1 MIIIEA
7 GSIIKVEQKIFG
19 LVPIS
24 PSHPSNRCKLT
35 KQEALTLERKFF
47 IAEIETCSD
56 MMYRV
61 AWSILRNDAD
71 VQDALQDAAL
81 KAWEKRDKLR
91 DEKFFRTWI
100 TRILINA
107 CYDTQRKRRRIV
119 SMDESP
125 ESTVSNAP
133 DPDLAL
139 ALQALP
145 EKLRLPLVLCYSEG
159 MSYEEAADVLRIP
172 ITTLRGRLRRGKE
185 ELRKELNAE

>member
-1 MIIIEA
+1 M
-7 GSIIKVEQKIFG
+7 
-19 LVPIS
+19 
-24 PSHPSNRCKLT
+24 
-35 KQEALTLERKFF
+35 ERKFF

-119 SMDESP
+119 SMDEIP

-133 DPDLAL
+133 DPELAV

>member
-1 MIIIEA
+1 M
-7 GSIIKVEQKIFG
+7 
-19 LVPIS
+19 
-24 PSHPSNRCKLT
+24 
-35 KQEALTLERKFF
+35 ERKFF

-119 SMDESP
+119 SMDEIP

-145 EKLRLPLVLCYSEG
+145 EKLRLPLVLCYSEE

>member
-1 MIIIEA
+1 M
-7 GSIIKVEQKIFG
+7 
-19 LVPIS
+19 PIS
-24 PSHPSNRCKLT
+24 PSHPSNRGKLT

-100 TRILINA
+100 TRILMATFLTCLSKNSPSF
-107 CYDTQRKRRRIV
+107 YKWRDELPGIV
-119 SMDESP
+119 M
-125 ESTVSNAP
+125 
-133 DPDLAL
+133 
-139 ALQALP
+139 
-145 EKLRLPLVLCYSEG
+145 
-159 MSYEEAADVLRIP
+159 
-172 ITTLRGRLRRGKE
+172 
-185 ELRKELNAE
+185 

>member
-1 MIIIEA
+1 MIIIEE

-24 PSHPSNRCKLT
+24 PSHPSNRCKRT

-61 AWSILRNDAD
+61 AWSILRNEAD
-71 VQDALQDAAL
+71 VQDALQDAVL

-91 DEKFFRTWI
+91 EEKYFRTWM
-100 TRILINA
+100 TRILINV
-107 CYDTQRKRRRIV
+107 CYDTQRIHRKIV
-119 SMDESP
+119 PLDKIPVQSSF
-125 ESTVSNAP
+125 AP
-133 DPDLAL
+133 DPDLAM
-139 ALQALP
+139 ALEALP

-159 MSYEEAADVLRIP
+159 MTYEEAADVLRIP
-172 ITTLRGRLRRGKE
+172 MTTLRGRLRRGKK
-185 ELRKELNAE
+185 ELRKELDAE